1 MSKRKTNGKEVATT
15 KPKHEPNAKEQLAIA
30 AAEQSHAVRPARAQF
45 TQEPDESGAMNLGPR
60 HADLDGHNCLLTE
73 TFGTTAQD
81 FVNANVLQLA
91 NVTMRNEKPS
101 VEGLNASLALIGAIA
116 PENELEAALAS
127 QMAATHELSME
138 MLRRTRMTDNREA
151 MREYGNMATKLTRT
165 FTTQMKALSEWR
177 RGGEQVVRHVHVNEG
192 GQAVVAETINIG
204 GHQNGKELKQAHEQ
218 HQQGARGSEVL
229 GYDPPGHEVPVSSD
243 EGQEAVPAPRRKG
256 DGRAK
261 GKQER
266 S

>member
-1 MSKRKTNGKEVATT
+1 MR
-15 KPKHEPNAKEQLAIA
+15 
-30 AAEQSHAVRPARAQF
+30 
-45 TQEPDESGAMNLGPR
+45 LGPR
-60 HADLDGHNCLLTE
+60 HADLDGHNCLLKE

-81 FVNANVLQLA
+81 FVDANVLQLA
-91 NVTMRNEKPS
+91 NVTMRHKKPS

-138 MLRRTRMTDNREA
+138 MLRRTRTTDNREA

-204 GHQNGKELKQAHEQ
+204 GRQNENRSNKPHEQ
-218 HQQGARGSEVL
+218 GAL
-229 GYDPPGHEVPVSSD
+229 GPAMLGHDPAGHGMPVPCD
-243 EGQEAVPAPRRKG
+243 EGADPLQAARRKN
-256 DGRAK
+256 GRGGSA
-261 GKQER
+261 
-266 S
+266 

>member
-1 MSKRKTNGKEVATT
+1 LSKRKTSGKEVAET
-15 KPKHEPNAKEQLAIA
+15 KPKREPNAREQRAIA
-30 AAEQSHAVRPARAQF
+30 AAEQSRAFRPARPQF
-45 TQEPDESGAMNLGPR
+45 KEEPDDSGVMKLGPQ
-60 HADLDGHNCLLTE
+60 HADLDGHVCLITE
-73 TFGTTAQD
+73 TFGTTSGD
-81 FVNANVLQLA
+81 FLNANVLQLA
-91 NVTMRNEKPS
+91 NVTMRNKKPS
-101 VEGLNASLALIGAIA
+101 VEGLNASLALVGAIA
-116 PENELEAALAS
+116 PENELEAALAG

-138 MLRRTRMTDNREA
+138 MLWRARSADNREA

-165 FTTQMKALSEWR
+165 FTTQMKALSDWR

-204 GHQNGKELKQAHEQ
+204 GRQNEETFKQAHEQ
-218 HQQGARGSEVL
+218 HAQGARGSAML
-229 GYDPPGHEVPVSSD
+229 SNDPQRDEVPVPSD
-243 EGQEAVPAPRRKG
+243 EQQEAVPAPRRKG